1 MVPVVPLMVASLGSE
16 TAMEKKQKAS
26 LFLGNFIT
34 TTMDSSTP
42 GNHQQVK
49 QQVSPLHF
57 NKELIIVVGLV
68 NTDPNANLILGL
80 CPIPNSLSLSHN
92 LWFT

>member
-1 MVPVVPLMVASLGSE
+1 MVPFVPLMVASLGSE

-26 LFLGNFIT
+26 LFLANFIT

-42 GNHQQVK
+42 INHQQVK
-49 QQVSPLHF
+49 QQVNPLHF
-57 NKELIIVVGLV
+57 NKERIIVVGLV

-80 CPIPNSLSLSHN
+80 CPIPNSLSMSHN
-92 LWFT
+92 LWLT